1 MKKPAAAEAALSRQK
16 RRGGIT
22 SRDALRHQ
30 IWNRPD
36 ESKGRVRCGALTRR
50 VAVDSL
56 VDAAQGCSAAVA
68 DEQWTRGVAPTKVDG
83 AAGQADEPNGA
94 HWNFMMSGTVGRA
107 SGARRKHG

>member
-1 MKKPAAAEAALSRQK
+1 MRCGIRSGTDPMKA
-16 RRGGIT
+16 
-22 SRDALRHQ
+22 RDAL
-30 IWNRPD
+30 
-36 ESKGRVRCGALTRR
+36 GAAHSPGVLRSTAWLTLRKR
-50 VAVDSL
+50 
-56 VDAAQGCSAAVA
+56 CSAAVA